1 MVQRVGMAAG
11 GGEGEGRVW
20 DIRRGRSVGVPTL
33 GLKEQSILALTA
45 TQCHPVP
52 A

>member
-1 MVQRVGMAAG
+1 MVQRVVMAMVRVR
-11 GGEGEGRVW
+11 EGRVREG
-20 DIRRGRSVGVPTL
+20 RRGRSVGVPTV
-33 GLKEQSILALTA
+33 GLKGQSILALTA